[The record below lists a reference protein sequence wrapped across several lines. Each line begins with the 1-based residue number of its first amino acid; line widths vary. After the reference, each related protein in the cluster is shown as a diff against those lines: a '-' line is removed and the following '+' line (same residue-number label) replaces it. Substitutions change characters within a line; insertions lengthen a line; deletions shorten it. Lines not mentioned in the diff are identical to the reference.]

1 MGNTTRQ
8 GMKFGLILLL
18 LLAGVVLGIRM
29 LLSREGGRPRY
40 TDMPQLL
47 ALCGSKNAPAVKEAL
62 LHSDEGAL
70 RNEET
75 TLLHVLLERDADP
88 AVLREALSPPS
99 PLLRM
104 VQLTDAQ
111 GRTPLHIAAARAN
124 PAALLLLHCMD
135 ARDTT
140 PDREGRLA
148 LDIIQELG
156 ADEMAAR
163 LPFWE
168 NRGKQEGRMVVNLQ
182 QSKTVQIRG
191 RKYRLEAKGF
201 LSYASLATN
210 EGELAYV
217 AAVQG
222 AAASL
227 PEDER
232 YNIQNND
239 TDLPYI
245 PDHIGLSPLPG
256 DSGRVSPWYWRN
268 GGFRDAESG
277 RRAALLKC
285 LWPKASPLML
295 RVLTDPGFRADP
307 AKLAGVLL
315 AEWSAWNIPG
325 DVLGPALLEGNEN
338 LRKRPPGT
346 TIWFSPSGLSSYP
359 WYHRNS
365 TPMFSVWLL
374 LAALRDDVALP
385 REVREAAPAL
395 ADLCDIRA
403 ALGRERW
410 RKAGRHLCAA
420 AWLEEQT
427 PTDKLLEK
435 AVDDWNSPTDMKLII
450 QAWSG
455 GGRIVPKGLW
465 RKPDAI
471 RCWAARRT
479 EAGPDAGEPLVCV
492 ASTLGHVDE
501 ATGKRM
507 IRMMLASGAKPDVPD
522 GNGMFPEEAARRS
535 GASAELLKLL
545 AAPPPEWTQGTDGA
559 PQRDKQAPPSP

>member
-1 MGNTTRQ
+1 
-8 GMKFGLILLL
+8 
-18 LLAGVVLGIRM
+18 
-29 LLSREGGRPRY
+29 
-40 TDMPQLL
+40 
-47 ALCGSKNAPAVKEAL
+47 
-62 LHSDEGAL
+62 
-70 RNEET
+70 
-75 TLLHVLLERDADP
+75 
-88 AVLREALSPPS
+88 SPPS

-111 GRTPLHIAAARAN
+111 GRTPLHVAAARAN
-124 PAALLLLHCMD
+124 PAALLLLHCMG

-140 PDREGRLA
+140 PDKEGRLA

-307 AKLAGVLL
+307 DKLAGVLL
-315 AEWSAWNIPG
+315 AEWSAWDIPG

-374 LAALRDDVALP
+374 LAALRDDVSLP

-492 ASTLGHVDE
+492 ASMLGHVDE

-522 GNGMFPEEAARRS
+522 ENGMFPEEAARRS

-545 AAPPPEWTQGTDGA
+545 AAPPAEWTQGTDGA

>member
-156 ADEMAAR
+156 ADEMPAR

-256 DSGRVSPWYWRN
+256 DSGRVSPWYW
-268 GGFRDAESG
+268 
-277 RRAALLKC
+277 
-285 LWPKASPLML
+285 
-295 RVLTDPGFRADP
+295 
-307 AKLAGVLL
+307 LAGVHL
-315 AEWSAWNIPG
+315 AEGSAWDIPG

-492 ASTLGHVDE
+492 ASVLGHVDE

-522 GNGMFPEEAARRS
+522 ENGMFPEEAARRS

-545 AAPPPEWTQGTDGA
+545 AAPPAGWTQGTDGA